1 MLQSLSTVPKW
12 HLLAALGSGVITGYA
27 GLLGLFFAMR

>member
-1 MLQSLSTVPKW
+1 MLQFQSTISKW
-12 HLLAALGSGVITGYA
+12 HFLAALGSGVITGYA